1 MKGGCIGIFYIFI
14 VQDKNEWKRKKYD
27 EKFKSNQISNENLKK
42 GKAKVK
48 KLGNEKEN
56 DFLLL
61 IEMLKAVKSG
71 KYQLSKWA
79 IAAIIGAIIYVVS
92 PIDAVPDFIPV
103 AGWLDDGAVVTAVV
117 KGLEEVIK
125 AYIKYKKERNQ

>member
-1 MKGGCIGIFYIFI
+1 MG
-14 VQDKNEWKRKKYD
+14 DKK
-27 EKFKSNQISNENLKK
+27 
-42 GKAKVK
+42 
-48 KLGNEKEN
+48 N
-56 DFLLL
+56 DFLML
-61 IEMLKAVKSG
+61 IEMIKASISG
-71 KYQLSKWA
+71 EYPLPAWA

-92 PIDAVPDFIPV
+92 PIDAVPDFTPV

>member
-1 MKGGCIGIFYIFI
+1 MKGGCIDKFYIFI
-14 VQDKNEWKRKKYD
+14 VQDKNEWRRREYD

-125 AYIKYKKERNQ
+125 AYIKYKK